1 MSQSAAMRRVGQ
13 PTNVNA
19 LGIYGRSER
28 ELSVGII
35 RAQPSWLQSNRIP
48 QKREFILICEGRDN
62 RAKNRRADD
71 DEKGA
76 NPSAFQGV
84 YWTINSVKF
93 YQ

>member
-1 MSQSAAMRRVGQ
+1 
-13 PTNVNA
+13 
-19 LGIYGRSER
+19 
-28 ELSVGII
+28 
-35 RAQPSWLQSNRIP
+35 LQSNRIP